1 MQKYLKI
8 LSTETMESDMLI
20 PQFNTLEDIENF
32 IDNSDDAFYAPLVKV
47 IFEPYKEDIE
57 ELDEYEVVDDVN
69 QQLILEE
76 DIIRQSYRWDDEVY
90 EV

>member
-1 MQKYLKI
+1 
-8 LSTETMESDMLI
+8 MESDMLI

>member
-1 MQKYLKI
+1 
-8 LSTETMESDMLI
+8 MESDMLI

-57 ELDEYEVVDDVN
+57 ELDEYEVVEDVN

>member
-1 MQKYLKI
+1 MKI
-8 LSTETMESDMLI
+8 LLTETMESDMLI

-32 IDNSDDAFYAPLVKV
+32 IDSSDDAFYAPLVKV

>member
-1 MQKYLKI
+1 
-8 LSTETMESDMLI
+8 MLI

-57 ELDEYEVVDDVN
+57 ELDEYEVVEDVN

>member
-1 MQKYLKI
+1 
-8 LSTETMESDMLI
+8 MLI